1 MQKITLLIIDPQ
13 VDFCDPNGALYVK
26 GAENDMARL
35 AKMVEKNVSAIDDIR
50 VTLDSHQPVHIA
62 HPICWEDSK
71 GNPPPPF
78 TMILEDDVVGSN
90 PKWRAKNPAWSKRQ
104 IDYVKALKAGGRYV
118 LVIWPPHCLIG
129 TPGHTIHPTLMPALR
144 KWQDEFALID
154 FVTKG
159 SFALSEHYSV
169 VKADVP
175 DPTEPST
182 QINTSFIQHL
192 QKADV
197 ILVGGEASSHC
208 VANSVRDIIAEF
220 GVEHAKKFVLLE
232 DAMSPV
238 GDQPGSTMFKDMQD
252 NFYAEMKKLGVQ
264 FSKTT
269 EFFK

>member
-1 MQKITLLIIDPQ
+1 MKKITLLIIDPQ

-35 AKMVEKNVSAIDDIR
+35 AAMIDKNVGAIDDIR

-62 HPICWEDSK
+62 HPICWVDSK
-71 GNPPPPF
+71 GNHPAPF
-78 TMILEDDVVGSN
+78 TLISEDDVTGPN
-90 PKWRAKNPAWSKRQ
+90 PKWKAYNPSWQKKQ
-104 IDYVKALKAGGRYV
+104 VEYIKTLKANGKYV
-118 LVIWPPHCLIG
+118 CVIWPPHCLIG
-129 TPGHTIHPTLMPALR
+129 TVGHSVHPVLVPALR

-154 FVTKG
+154 YVTKG
-159 SFALSEHYSV
+159 SYPLSEHYGV

-175 DPTEPST
+175 DPSEPST
-182 QINTSFIQHL
+182 QINTGFIQHL
-192 QKADV
+192 QKADE
-197 ILVGGEASSHC
+197 ILVAGEASSHC

-220 GVEHAKKFVLLE
+220 GVDQAKKFVLLE

-238 GDQPGSTMFKDMQD
+238 GDMPGSTMFKDMQD
-252 NFYAEMKKLGVQ
+252 SFFADMKKIGVR